1 MRKKLFLLALILVF
15 IAACTHRVDI
25 AMRPD
30 YKAQLKPGNELPKVT
45 PAILFCKGE
54 FSDKRPDPTKLATFK
69 QAVHTYDLYEER
81 PVADALFEGLNAGI
95 TASGHKWSDAPDGEV
110 KVNVSFISLQA
121 ARNAGFVMV
130 GATSS
135 IQIKIDFI
143 NAKKGDTI
151 FTNIYTGNDERNQA
165 MIGLMG
171 MVKDS
176 IDASIVRCIQ
186 SVVDDAELA
195 KALKKFKG

>member
-1 MRKKLFLLALILVF
+1 MRKKVFVLALVLVF
-15 IAACTHRVDI
+15 VAACTHRVDI
-25 AMRPD
+25 AMRPNF
-30 YKAQLKPGNELPKVT
+30 KAQLQKGHELPNVT

-54 FSDKRPDPTKLATFK
+54 FSDKRTDLTKLATFK

-81 PVADALFEGLNAGI
+81 PVADALFEGLDAAI
-95 TASGHKWSDAPDGEV
+95 TASGHKWSDVPYGEV
-110 KVNVSFISLQA
+110 KVNVSFLSLQA

-130 GATSS
+130 GATSA
-135 IQIKIDFI
+135 IQVKIDFVD
-143 NAKKGDTI
+143 AKKGDM
-151 FTNIYTGNDERNQA
+151 IYTNVFSGNDERSQA
-165 MIGLMG
+165 MIGLIG

-176 IDASIVRCIQ
+176 IDASIIRCIQ